1 MVRPRPDAALAA
13 RPRVLSLVVA
23 GACALALSTVFGLT
37 PDAARAADPAPAAP
51 KQSPTAAAKQAAKT
65 AKALPD
71 SLPGLENAVK
81 KDSTNAKALYR
92 LGIAYLDR
100 DRPAEAARM
109 FQKATDNKPE
119 YIEAWVNLGA
129 AEDAEGHGGQARTH
143 YRQALTLRPGDEI
156 ATCRLA
162 SSFYAVGI
170 KDSAM
175 TVLREA
181 IAKNPKSHCAYF
193 TLGVAFADAGMF
205 REAIRAWQQVVEN
218 APGSPEAESAGES
231 IKLLKEYLGPQDALN
246 QPVVTPGIA
255 LGSGGPSTTLPGG
268 GMMNTTTKTPAT
280 PTGSKP
286 EKKSGSH

>member
-37 PDAARAADPAPAAP
+37 PDAARAADPAPAATAPAALAAP

-109 FQKATDNKPE
+109 FQKA
-119 YIEAWVNLGA
+119 
-129 AEDAEGHGGQARTH
+129 
-143 YRQALTLRPGDEI
+143 
-156 ATCRLA
+156 
-162 SSFYAVGI
+162 S
-170 KDSAM
+170 
-175 TVLREA
+175 
-181 IAKNPKSHCAYF
+181 
-193 TLGVAFADAGMF
+193 
-205 REAIRAWQQVVEN
+205 
-218 APGSPEAESAGES
+218 
-231 IKLLKEYLGPQDALN
+231 N
-246 QPVVTPGIA
+246 QS
-255 LGSGGPSTTLPGG
+255 L
-268 GMMNTTTKTPAT
+268 
-280 PTGSKP
+280 
-286 EKKSGSH
+286 